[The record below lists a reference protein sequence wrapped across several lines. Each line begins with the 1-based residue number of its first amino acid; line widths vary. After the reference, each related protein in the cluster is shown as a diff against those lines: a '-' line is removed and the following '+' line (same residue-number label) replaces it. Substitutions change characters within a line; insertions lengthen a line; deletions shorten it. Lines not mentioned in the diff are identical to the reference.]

1 MLVGHADAAV
11 HLHALLHRQR
21 RHSGRFG
28 LGDGDEQL
36 GLVVAGIEQLG
47 GLQRR
52 GAGNLDLSIEMCGA
66 VLQRLELSDQLPELL
81 ALLQIFEGHLAGAGG
96 NSDQFGSGSR
106 PARVQ
111 RPQRAPA
118 AVDLADDR
126 IGIDRDIVEFEPRRL
141 AAVGQRGG
149 VDIKASRTLLYREQ
163 REAVRLAGRAARAR
177 RHQDDIGAI
186 AMDDELLGT
195 IEDEPIA
202 LPPGLQRDPGRVA
215 MPGLVDGQR
224 RHRPRG
230 FRGTSARPA
239 LNPPAARRR
248 RRW

>member
-11 HLHALLHRQR
+11 HLHLLHRQR

-111 RPQRAPA
+111 RPRKRAPA

-202 LPPGLQRDPGRVA
+202 LPPGLQRDPGRVV

-224 RHRPRG
+224 HRL
-230 FRGTSARPA
+230 AREDSGEPA
-239 LNPPAARRR
+239 LGLR
-248 RRW
+248 